1 MDLNE
6 LKTSNKINT
15 ETIAFRIS
23 PREKEALIE
32 ACYRH
37 QLGLGKVMRML
48 VNEFLEHLEEIEDN
62 ANVQRN

>member
-1 MDLNE
+1 MDLKQ
-6 LKTSNKINT
+6 LKTSDTTNT

-23 PREKEALIE
+23 PREKEALID

-48 VNEFLEHLEEIEDN
+48 VNEFLENLEEIEDN
-62 ANVQRN
+62 ANIQRN